1 LAAFSFRRV
10 EILWAVLRPMVLSAR
25 DGDAPDRSKQALGR
39 LDGAMRK
46 DSATV
51 PTFVPSIAVPA
62 GFTRDNLPKGITF
75 LGRPYNDAKMIQLV
89 YAYEQA
95 TQHRRTPATIS

>member
-10 EILWAVLRPMVLSAR
+10 EILWAVLRPMVLSAAKDR
-25 DGDAPDRSKQALGR
+25 DADAPDRSNQALGR

-51 PTFVPSIAVPA
+51 LMFVPSIAVPA
-62 GFTRDNLPKGITF
+62 GFTRDNL
-75 LGRPYNDAKMIQLV
+75 
-89 YAYEQA
+89 
-95 TQHRRTPATIS
+95 RRGSRSSDGPMMTPR

>member
-1 LAAFSFRRV
+1 
-10 EILWAVLRPMVLSAR
+10 MVLGTVKDR
-25 DGDAPDRSKQALGR
+25 DAGAPDRGKQALGR

-51 PTFVPSIAVPA
+51 LMFVPSIAVSA
-62 GFTRDNLPKGITF
+62 GFTRDNLPAGITF
-75 LGRPYNDAKMIQLV
+75 LGRPYDDAKMIPLV
-89 YAYEQA
+89 YVYEQA